1 MEKRWK
7 AVTSSLRKVAIRK
20 QKREYWHEEKQSNT
34 CQKQEQRWN
43 ACVKQDLTLSKT
55 AFVTS
60 FLKQIIE
67 TTVWKV
73 EDDSPNI
80 INAEN
85 V

>member
-1 MEKRWK
+1 MKSSNIESEKGCYKEAEKRVLARRK
-7 AVTSSLRKVAIRK
+7 AK
-20 QKREYWHEEKQSNT
+20 
-34 CQKQEQRWN
+34 QKQEQRWN
-43 ACVKQDLTLSKT
+43 ACVKQNLTLSKT

>member
-1 MEKRWK
+1 MKK
-7 AVTSSLRKVAIRK
+7 SKAIRAK
-20 QKREYWHEEKQSNT
+20 SNRDET
-34 CQKQEQRWN
+34 H
-43 ACVKQDLTLSKT
+43 VKQNLTLSKT

-67 TTVWKV
+67 TTVWEV